1 MENDAKIKEDVLL
14 LAKEVE
20 ELKGLNT
27 LALDLSGS
35 CSWTGYFVITTCSSN
50 AHLRGVVDL
59 TRQKLHTL
67 GYSIKQ
73 NRKNPG
79 NNGWVLMDCGDFII
93 HVMTEESRV
102 YYDLED
108 RWKNADVIYSSSSKL
123 S

>member
-1 MENDAKIKEDVLL
+1 MESVAKIKEDVLL

-50 AHLRGVVDL
+50 AHLRGVVDQI
-59 TRQKLHTL
+59 RQKLHSMD
-67 GYSIKQ
+67 YSIKQ

-79 NNGWVLMDCGDFII
+79 NKGWILLDCGDFII
-93 HVMTEESRV
+93 HLMTEESRE

-108 RWKNADVIYSSSSKL
+108 RWKDAEVIYSSSSKL